1 MAKILDQPRYKC
13 ALAAM
18 QTVQSITGAI
28 PVLHSGPGCA
38 AKLNDNNGT
47 SGRYSPNIFPCTSI
61 SEKEV
66 VFGGSDKLRSTIHN
80 ALRVIDADVFVVLSG
95 CTGEIIGDDIKEV
108 AQEFEE
114 EDKPVIWAKTPGFKG
129 NNYVGHDWILKSI
142 FEQYLNRP
150 EIRDEREEQILA
162 SGSATIKGLVNIFAG
177 PPQQDPYWLGNLR
190 EIENLISAIGLKPN
204 TIFGFGRGIENIKN
218 AARAEFTILI
228 SPWVGLESAKYLE
241 TKFKIPLLHY
251 PILPIGASETTK
263 FLRAVQ
269 EFTGIDKNSVER
281 VISEK
286 EAEFYYYIERFA
298 DTLLETRILGK
309 RFTVVSDSQYTMAV
323 TKFLVN
329 DMGLFPEKLFITDDA
344 PEAFRTQI
352 ANEISNLNYGI
363 QAEVQFT
370 TDGHDIQEQI
380 RKTDFAG
387 TPLIIGSNWEKK
399 LATEI
404 GAHYVNVSYPMLEKL
419 VINDHIAGYSGG
431 LHLLEQ
437 IFTAALSKL
446 KL

>member
-18 QTVQSITGAI
+18 QTVQAIPGAI
-28 PVLHSGPGCA
+28 PILHSGPGCA

-66 VFGGSDKLRSTIHN
+66 VFGGSNKLRSTIEN
-80 ALRVIDADVFVVLSG
+80 ALKVIDADLFVVLSG
-95 CTGEIIGDDIKEV
+95 CTGEIIGDDIEEV
-108 AQEFEE
+108 AGNFADAE
-114 EDKPVIWAKTPGFKG
+114 KPVIWAKTPGFKG

-142 FEQYLNRP
+142 FEQYLAESEP
-150 EIRDEREEQILA
+150 VKE
-162 SGSATIKGLVNIFAG
+162 KGLVNLFVA

-190 EIENLISAIGLKPN
+190 EIENLLSSIGLKPN
-204 TIFGFGRGIENIKN
+204 TIFGFGRSLENIKKIPN
-218 AARAEFTILI
+218 AEFTILV
-228 SPWVGLESAKYLE
+228 SPWAGLESAKYLE
-241 TKFKIPLLHY
+241 RRFGIKLLQY
-251 PILPIGASETTK
+251 PVLPIGATETTK

-269 EFTGIDKNSVER
+269 EFTGADKDLVER
-281 VISEK
+281 VITEK

-309 RFTVVSDSQYTMAV
+309 RFTIVSDSEYTIAV

-329 DMGLFPEKLFITDDA
+329 DMGLFPEKVFITDDA
-344 PEAFRTQI
+344 PKSFQQKISDEL
-352 ANEISNLNYGI
+352 NELNYGI
-363 QAEVQFT
+363 KTEVQFT
-370 TDGHDIQEQI
+370 TDGHDIHEQI
-380 RKTDFAG
+380 KALDFAG

-399 LATEI
+399 LAVEL

-437 IFTAALSKL
+437 IFTAAMSKL

>member
-18 QTVQSITGAI
+18 QTVQAIPGAI
-28 PVLHSGPGCA
+28 PILHSGPGCA

-66 VFGGSDKLRSTIHN
+66 VFGGSAKLRSTIEN
-80 ALRVIDADVFVVLSG
+80 ALKVIDADLFVVLSG
-95 CTGEIIGDDIKEV
+95 CTGEIIGYDIEEV
-108 AQEFEE
+108 TSNFENAE
-114 EDKPVIWAKTPGFKG
+114 KPVIWAKTPGFKG

-142 FEQYLNRP
+142 FEQYLAEAEP
-150 EIRDEREEQILA
+150 VKE
-162 SGSATIKGLVNIFAG
+162 KGLVNLFVA

-190 EIENLISAIGLKPN
+190 EIESLLQSIGLKTN
-204 TIFGFGRGIENIKN
+204 TIFGFGRSIENLKKIPN
-218 AARAEFTILI
+218 AEFTILV
-228 SPWVGLESAKYLE
+228 SPWAGLESAKYLQSR
-241 TKFKIPLLHY
+241 FGIPLLQY
-251 PILPIGASETTK
+251 PVLPIGASETTK

-269 EFTGIDKNSVER
+269 DFTGSDKGLTER
-281 VISEK
+281 VIAEK

-309 RFTVVSDSQYTMAV
+309 RFTVVSDSEYSIAV

-329 DMGLFPEKLFITDDA
+329 DMGLFPEKVFIVDDA
-344 PEAFRTQI
+344 PKSFQQKITD
-352 ANEISNLNYGI
+352 EINNLNYGI
-363 QAEVQFT
+363 KTQVQFT
-370 TDGHDIQEQI
+370 TDGHDIHEQI
-380 RKTDFAG
+380 KGLDFAG
-387 TPLIIGSNWEKK
+387 TPLIIGSSWERK
-399 LATEI
+399 LSSEL
-404 GAHYVNVSYPMLEKL
+404 GAHYINVSYPMLEKL

-437 IFTAALSKL
+437 IFTAAMSKL

>member
-18 QTVQSITGAI
+18 QTVHAITGAI

-47 SGRYSPNIFPCTSI
+47 SGRFSPNIFPCSSV

-66 VFGGSDKLRSTIHN
+66 VFGGTGKLRSTIEN
-80 ALRVIDADVFVVLSG
+80 ALKVIDADLFVVLSG
-95 CTGEIIGDDIKEV
+95 CTSEIIGDDIEEV
-108 AQEFEE
+108 AGNFSGEK
-114 EDKPVIWAKTPGFKG
+114 KPVLWAKTPGFKG
-129 NNYVGHDWILKSI
+129 NNYLGHDWILKSI
-142 FEQYLNRP
+142 FEQYL
-150 EIRDEREEQILA
+150 ERDEVVSSYSNADGEVVKE
-162 SGSATIKGLVNIFAG
+162 KGLVNLFVS

-190 EIENLISAIGLKPN
+190 EIEALLSAIGLKPN
-204 TIFGFGRGIENIKN
+204 TIFGFGRGIENIKKIPQ
-218 AARAEFTILI
+218 AEYTILV
-228 SPWVGLESAKYLE
+228 SPWTGLESAKYLE
-241 TKFKIPLLHY
+241 RRFGIKLLQY
-251 PILPIGASETTK
+251 PVLPIGATETSK

-269 EFTGIDKNSVER
+269 EFTGADKELTEK
-281 VISEK
+281 VIAEK

-309 RFTVVSDSQYTMAV
+309 RFAVASDSEYSIAV

-329 DMGLFPEKLFITDDA
+329 DMGLFPEKVFITDDA
-344 PEAFRTQI
+344 PKSFQQKITDEV
-352 ANEISNLNYGI
+352 NNLNYGI
-363 QAEVQFT
+363 KTPVQFT
-370 TDGHDIQEQI
+370 TDGHDIHEQI
-380 RKTDFAG
+380 KAADFAG

-399 LATEI
+399 LAAEL
-404 GAHYVNVSYPMLEKL
+404 GAHFVNVSYPMLEKL

-437 IFTAALSKL
+437 IFTAAMSKL

>member
-18 QTVQSITGAI
+18 QTVQSIPGAI

-66 VFGGSDKLRSTIHN
+66 VFGGAEKLRSTIRN
-80 ALRVIDADVFVVLSG
+80 ALRVIDADLFVVLSG
-95 CTGEIIGDDIKEV
+95 CTGEIIRDDIKEV
-108 AQEFEE
+108 AEDFEDA
-114 EDKPVIWAKTPGFKG
+114 DKPVVYAKTPGFKG

-142 FEQYLNRP
+142 FEQYLNR
-150 EIRDEREEQILA
+150 EDIRSKREEAILEN
-162 SGSATIKGLVNIFAG
+162 GSITEKGLVNIFAG

-190 EIENLISAIGLKPN
+190 EIENLISSIGLKPN
-204 TIFGFGRGIENIKN
+204 TIFGFGRGIQNIEKIPS
-218 AARAEFTILI
+218 AQFSILI

-251 PILPIGASETTK
+251 PVLPIGATETSK

-269 EFTGIDKNSVER
+269 EFTGVSKELVEK
-281 VISEK
+281 VIEEK

-309 RFTVVSDSQYTMAV
+309 RFTVVSDSQYTTAV

-344 PEAFRTQI
+344 PENFRESI
-352 ANEISNLNYGI
+352 ASEISTLNYGI
-363 QAEVQFT
+363 QAQVQFT
-370 TDGHDIQEQI
+370 TDGHDIHEQI
-380 RKTDFAG
+380 KKIDFAG
-387 TPLIIGSNWEKK
+387 TPLILGSNWEKK
-399 LATEI
+399 LAQSI

-437 IFTAALSKL
+437 IFTAAMSKL

>member
-18 QTVQSITGAI
+18 QTVHSIPGAI

-47 SGRYSPNIFPCTSI
+47 SGRYSPNIFPCTSV

-66 VFGGSDKLRSTIHN
+66 VFGGTGKLRSTIEN
-80 ALRVIDADVFVVLSG
+80 ALKVIDADLFVVLSG
-95 CTGEIIGDDIKEV
+95 CTSEIIGDDIEEV
-108 AQEFEE
+108 AGNFANAE
-114 EDKPVIWAKTPGFKG
+114 KPVLWAKTPGFKG
-129 NNYVGHDWILKSI
+129 NNYLGHDWILKSI
-142 FEQYLNRP
+142 FEQYL
-150 EIRDEREEQILA
+150 ERDEVVAAYTDADGEVKKE
-162 SGSATIKGLVNIFAG
+162 KGLVNLFVA

-190 EIENLISAIGLKPN
+190 EIESLLSSIGLKPN
-204 TIFGFGRGIENIKN
+204 TIFGFGRGLENVKKIPN
-218 AARAEFTILI
+218 AEFTILV
-228 SPWVGLESAKYLE
+228 SPWAGLESAKYLE
-241 TKFKIPLLHY
+241 RRFGIKLLQY
-251 PILPIGASETTK
+251 PVLPIGASETTK
-263 FLRAVQ
+263 FLRAVAD
-269 EFTGIDKNSVER
+269 FTGADKELVER
-281 VISEK
+281 VITEK

-309 RFTVVSDSQYTMAV
+309 RFTVVSDSEYTIAV

-329 DMGLFPEKLFITDDA
+329 DMGLFPEKLFIVDDA
-344 PEAFRTQI
+344 PKSFQQKITDEV
-352 ANEISNLNYGI
+352 NNLNYGI
-363 QAEVQFT
+363 TTQVQFT
-370 TDGHDIQEQI
+370 TDGHDIHEQI
-380 RKTDFAG
+380 KNLDFAG

-399 LATEI
+399 LASEL

-419 VINDHIAGYSGG
+419 VINDHIAGYTGG

-437 IFTAALSKL
+437 IFTAAMSKL

>member
-18 QTVQSITGAI
+18 QTVQAITGAI
-28 PVLHSGPGCA
+28 PILHSGPGCA

-66 VFGGSDKLRSTIHN
+66 VFGGSAKLRSTIEN
-80 ALRVIDADVFVVLSG
+80 AIKVIDADLFVVLSG
-95 CTGEIIGDDIKEV
+95 CTGEIIGDDIEEV
-108 AQEFEE
+108 AGNFADAE
-114 EDKPVIWAKTPGFKG
+114 KPVIWAKTPGFKG

-142 FEQYLNRP
+142 FEQYLADAEP
-150 EIRDEREEQILA
+150 QTE
-162 SGSATIKGLVNIFAG
+162 KGLVNLFVA

-190 EIENLISAIGLKPN
+190 EIESLISAIGLKPN
-204 TIFGFGRGIENIKN
+204 TIFGFGRGLENLKKIPN
-218 AARAEFTILI
+218 AEFTILV
-228 SPWVGLESAKYLE
+228 SPWAGLDSAKYLE
-241 TKFKIPLLHY
+241 RRFGIKLLQY
-251 PILPIGASETTK
+251 PVLPIGATETTK

-269 EFTGIDKNSVER
+269 EFTGVDKELVER
-281 VISEK
+281 VITEK
-286 EAEFYYYIERFA
+286 EAQFYYYIERFA

-309 RFTVVSDSQYTMAV
+309 RFTVVSDSEYTIAV

-329 DMGLFPEKLFITDDA
+329 DMGLFPEKVFITDDA
-344 PEAFRTQI
+344 PKSFQQK
-352 ANEISNLNYGI
+352 ISDELKELNYGI
-363 QAEVQFT
+363 KAEVQFS
-370 TDGHDIQEQI
+370 TDGHDIHEQI
-380 RKTDFAG
+380 KAADFAG

-399 LATEI
+399 LALEL

-437 IFTAALSKL
+437 IYTAAMSKL

>member
-18 QTVQSITGAI
+18 QTVHAITGAI

-47 SGRYSPNIFPCTSI
+47 SGRFSPNIFPCSSV

-66 VFGGSDKLRSTIHN
+66 VFGGTGKLRSTIEN
-80 ALRVIDADVFVVLSG
+80 ALKVIDADLFVVLSG
-95 CTGEIIGDDIKEV
+95 CTSEIIGDDIEEV
-108 AQEFEE
+108 AGNFSGEK
-114 EDKPVIWAKTPGFKG
+114 KPVLWAKTPGFKG
-129 NNYVGHDWILKSI
+129 NNYLGHDWILKSI
-142 FEQYLNRP
+142 FEQYL
-150 EIRDEREEQILA
+150 EREEVLSSYSNA
-162 SGSATIKGLVNIFAG
+162 DGEVVKEKGLVNLFVS

-190 EIENLISAIGLKPN
+190 EIEALLSAIGLKPN
-204 TIFGFGRGIENIKN
+204 TIFGVGRGIENIKKIPQ
-218 AARAEFTILI
+218 AEYTILV
-228 SPWVGLESAKYLE
+228 SPWTGLESAKYLE
-241 TKFKIPLLHY
+241 RRFGIKLLQY
-251 PILPIGASETTK
+251 PVLPIGATETSK

-269 EFTGIDKNSVER
+269 EFTGADKELTEK
-281 VISEK
+281 VIAEK

-309 RFTVVSDSQYTMAV
+309 RFAVASDSEYSIAV

-329 DMGLFPEKLFITDDA
+329 DMGLFPEKVFITDDA
-344 PEAFRTQI
+344 PKSFQQKITDEV
-352 ANEISNLNYGI
+352 NNLNYGI
-363 QAEVQFT
+363 KTPVQFT
-370 TDGHDIQEQI
+370 TDGHDIHEQI
-380 RKTDFAG
+380 RAADFAG
-387 TPLIIGSNWEKK
+387 TPLILGSNWEKK
-399 LATEI
+399 LAAEL
-404 GAHYVNVSYPMLEKL
+404 GAHFVNVSYPMLEKL

-437 IFTAALSKL
+437 IFTAAMSKL

>member
-18 QTVQSITGAI
+18 QTVQAITGAI
-28 PVLHSGPGCA
+28 PILHSGPGCA

-66 VFGGSDKLRSTIHN
+66 VFGGSAKLRSTIEN
-80 ALRVIDADVFVVLSG
+80 ALKVIDADLFVVLSG
-95 CTGEIIGDDIKEV
+95 CTGEIIGDDIEEV
-108 AQEFEE
+108 AGNFADAE
-114 EDKPVIWAKTPGFKG
+114 KPVIWAKTPGFKG

-142 FEQYLNRP
+142 FEQYLADAEP
-150 EIRDEREEQILA
+150 QTE
-162 SGSATIKGLVNIFAG
+162 KGLVNLFVA

-190 EIENLISAIGLKPN
+190 EIESLISAIGLKPN
-204 TIFGFGRGIENIKN
+204 TIFGFGRGLENLKKIPN
-218 AARAEFTILI
+218 AEFTILV
-228 SPWVGLESAKYLE
+228 SPWAGLDSAKYLE
-241 TKFKIPLLHY
+241 RRFGIKLLQY
-251 PILPIGASETTK
+251 PVLPIGATETTK

-269 EFTGIDKNSVER
+269 EFTGADKELVER
-281 VISEK
+281 VITEK

-309 RFTVVSDSQYTMAV
+309 RFTVVSDSEYTIAV

-329 DMGLFPEKLFITDDA
+329 DMGLFPEKVFITDDA
-344 PEAFRTQI
+344 PKSFQQK
-352 ANEISNLNYGI
+352 ISDELKELNYGI
-363 QAEVQFT
+363 KAEVQFT
-370 TDGHDIQEQI
+370 TDGHDIHEQI
-380 RKTDFAG
+380 KAADFAG

-399 LATEI
+399 LALEL

-437 IFTAALSKL
+437 IYTAAMSKL

>member
-18 QTVQSITGAI
+18 QTVHAITGAI

-47 SGRYSPNIFPCTSI
+47 SGRFSPNIFPCSSV

-66 VFGGSDKLRSTIHN
+66 VFGGTGKLRSTIEN
-80 ALRVIDADVFVVLSG
+80 ALKVIDADLFVVLSG
-95 CTGEIIGDDIKEV
+95 CTSEIIGDDIEEV
-108 AQEFEE
+108 AGNFSGEK
-114 EDKPVIWAKTPGFKG
+114 KPVLWAKTPGFKG
-129 NNYVGHDWILKSI
+129 NNYLGHDWILKSI
-142 FEQYLNRP
+142 FEQYL
-150 EIRDEREEQILA
+150 ERDEVVSSYSNADGEVVKE
-162 SGSATIKGLVNIFAG
+162 KGLVNLFVS

-190 EIENLISAIGLKPN
+190 EIEALLSAIGLKPN
-204 TIFGFGRGIENIKN
+204 TIFGFGRGIENIKKIPQ
-218 AARAEFTILI
+218 AEYTILV
-228 SPWVGLESAKYLE
+228 SPWTGLESAKYLE
-241 TKFKIPLLHY
+241 RRFGIKLLQY
-251 PILPIGASETTK
+251 PVLPIGATETSK

-269 EFTGIDKNSVER
+269 EFTGADKELTEK
-281 VISEK
+281 VIAEK

-309 RFTVVSDSQYTMAV
+309 RFAVASDSEYSIAV

-329 DMGLFPEKLFITDDA
+329 DMGLFPEKVFITDDA
-344 PEAFRTQI
+344 PKSFQQKITDEV
-352 ANEISNLNYGI
+352 NNLNYGI
-363 QAEVQFT
+363 KTPVQFT
-370 TDGHDIQEQI
+370 TDGHDIHEQI
-380 RKTDFAG
+380 KAADFAG

-399 LATEI
+399 LAADI
-404 GAHYVNVSYPMLEKL
+404 GAHFVNVSYPMLEKL

-437 IFTAALSKL
+437 IFTAAMSKL
-446 KL
+446 K

>member
-18 QTVQSITGAI
+18 QTVHAIPGAI

-66 VFGGSDKLRSTIHN
+66 VFGGTAKLRSTIEN
-80 ALRVIDADVFVVLSG
+80 ALKVIDADLFVVLSG
-95 CTGEIIGDDIKEV
+95 CTGEIIGDDIEEV
-108 AQEFEE
+108 VGNFANAE
-114 EDKPVIWAKTPGFKG
+114 KPVIWAKTPGFKG
-129 NNYVGHDWILKSI
+129 NNYVGHDWILKSL
-142 FEQYLNRP
+142 FEQYLAEAEP
-150 EIRDEREEQILA
+150 QTE
-162 SGSATIKGLVNIFAG
+162 KGLVNLFVA

-190 EIENLISAIGLKPN
+190 EIESLLSSIGLKPN
-204 TIFGFGRGIENIKN
+204 TIFGFGRGLENVKKIPN
-218 AARAEFTILI
+218 AEFTILV
-228 SPWVGLESAKYLE
+228 SPWAGLESAKYLE
-241 TKFKIPLLHY
+241 RRFGIKLLQY
-251 PILPIGASETTK
+251 PVLPIGASETTK
-263 FLRAVQ
+263 FLRAVAD
-269 EFTGIDKNSVER
+269 FTGADKELVER
-281 VISEK
+281 VITEK

-309 RFTVVSDSQYTMAV
+309 RFTVVSDSEYTIAV

-329 DMGLFPEKLFITDDA
+329 DMGLFPEKLFIVDDA
-344 PEAFRTQI
+344 PKSFQQKITDEV
-352 ANEISNLNYGI
+352 NNLNYGI
-363 QAEVQFT
+363 TTQVQFT
-370 TDGHDIQEQI
+370 TDGHDIHEQI
-380 RKTDFAG
+380 KNLDFAG

-399 LATEI
+399 LASEL

-419 VINDHIAGYSGG
+419 VINDHIAGYTGG

-437 IFTAALSKL
+437 IFTAAMSKL

>member
-18 QTVQSITGAI
+18 QTVQSIPGAI

-66 VFGGSDKLRSTIHN
+66 VFGGSNKLRSTIEN
-80 ALRVIDADVFVVLSG
+80 ALKVIDADLFVVLSG
-95 CTGEIIGDDIKEV
+95 CTGEIIGDDIEEV
-108 AQEFEE
+108 AGNFADAE
-114 EDKPVIWAKTPGFKG
+114 KPVVWAKTPGFKG

-142 FEQYLNRP
+142 FEQYLS
-150 EIRDEREEQILA
+150 RDDVAEFIETKGRE
-162 SGSATIKGLVNIFAG
+162 KGLVNIFVA

-204 TIFGFGRGIENIKN
+204 TIFGFGRSLENLKK
-218 AARAEFTILI
+218 AATAEFTVLV
-228 SPWVGLESAKYLE
+228 SPWAGLESAKYLE
-241 TKFKIPLLHY
+241 RRYGVKLLQY
-251 PILPIGASETTK
+251 PVLPIGASETTK

-269 EFTGIDKNSVER
+269 EFTGADKELVEM
-281 VISEK
+281 VITEK

-309 RFTVVSDSQYTMAV
+309 RFTVASDSQYAIAV

-329 DMGLFPEKLFITDDA
+329 DMGLFPEKVFITDDA
-344 PEAFRTQI
+344 PKSFQQKITDEL
-352 ANEISNLNYGI
+352 NNLNYGI
-363 QAEVQFT
+363 TTPVQFT
-370 TDGHDIQEQI
+370 TDGHDIHEQI
-380 RKTDFAG
+380 KAADFAG
-387 TPLIIGSNWEKK
+387 TPLILGSNWEKK
-399 LATEI
+399 LAVEI
-404 GAHYVNVSYPMLEKL
+404 GAHFVNVSYPMLEKL

-437 IFTAALSKL
+437 IFTAAMSKL

>member
-18 QTVQSITGAI
+18 QTVHAITGAI

-47 SGRYSPNIFPCTSI
+47 SGRFSPNIFPCSSV

-66 VFGGSDKLRSTIHN
+66 VFGGTGKLRSTIEN
-80 ALRVIDADVFVVLSG
+80 ALKVIDADLFVVLSG
-95 CTGEIIGDDIKEV
+95 CTSEIIGDDIEEV
-108 AQEFEE
+108 AGNFSGEK
-114 EDKPVIWAKTPGFKG
+114 KPVLWAKTPGFKG
-129 NNYVGHDWILKSI
+129 NNYLGHDWILKSI
-142 FEQYLNRP
+142 FEQYL
-150 EIRDEREEQILA
+150 EREEVLSSYSNA
-162 SGSATIKGLVNIFAG
+162 DGEVVKEKGLVNLFVS

-190 EIENLISAIGLKPN
+190 EIEALLSAIGLKPN
-204 TIFGFGRGIENIKN
+204 TIFGFGRGIENIKKIPQ
-218 AARAEFTILI
+218 AEYTILV
-228 SPWVGLESAKYLE
+228 SPWTGLESAKYLE
-241 TKFKIPLLHY
+241 RRFGIKLLQY
-251 PILPIGASETTK
+251 PVLPIGATETSK

-269 EFTGIDKNSVER
+269 EFTGADKELTEK
-281 VISEK
+281 VIAEK

-309 RFTVVSDSQYTMAV
+309 RFAVASDSEYSIAV

-329 DMGLFPEKLFITDDA
+329 DMGLFPEKVFITDDA
-344 PEAFRTQI
+344 PKSFQQKITDEV
-352 ANEISNLNYGI
+352 NNLNYGI
-363 QAEVQFT
+363 KTPVQFT
-370 TDGHDIQEQI
+370 TDGHDIHEQI
-380 RKTDFAG
+380 KAADFAG

-399 LATEI
+399 LAAEL
-404 GAHYVNVSYPMLEKL
+404 GAHFVNVSYPMLEKL
-419 VINDHIAGYSGG
+419 VINNHIAGYSGG

-437 IFTAALSKL
+437 IFTAAMSKL

>member
-18 QTVQSITGAI
+18 QTVHAIPGAI

-38 AKLNDNNGT
+38 AKLNDNNGN

-66 VFGGSDKLRSTIHN
+66 VFGGTAKLRSTIEN
-80 ALRVIDADVFVVLSG
+80 ALKVIDADLFVVLSG
-95 CTGEIIGDDIKEV
+95 CTGEIIGDDIEEV
-108 AQEFEE
+108 VGNFANAE
-114 EDKPVIWAKTPGFKG
+114 KPVIWAKTPGFKG
-129 NNYVGHDWILKSI
+129 NNYVGHDWILKSL
-142 FEQYLNRP
+142 FEQYLAEAEP
-150 EIRDEREEQILA
+150 QTE
-162 SGSATIKGLVNIFAG
+162 KGLVNLFVA

-190 EIENLISAIGLKPN
+190 EIESLLSSIGLKPN
-204 TIFGFGRGIENIKN
+204 TIFGFGRGLENVKKIPN
-218 AARAEFTILI
+218 AEFTILV
-228 SPWVGLESAKYLE
+228 SPWAGLESAKYLE
-241 TKFKIPLLHY
+241 RRFGIKLLQY
-251 PILPIGASETTK
+251 PVLPIGASETTK
-263 FLRAVQ
+263 FLRAVAD
-269 EFTGIDKNSVER
+269 FTGADKELVER
-281 VISEK
+281 VITEK

-309 RFTVVSDSQYTMAV
+309 RFTVVSDSEYTIAV

-329 DMGLFPEKLFITDDA
+329 DMGLFPEKLFIVDDA
-344 PEAFRTQI
+344 PKSFQQKITDEV
-352 ANEISNLNYGI
+352 NNLNYGI
-363 QAEVQFT
+363 TTQVQFT
-370 TDGHDIQEQI
+370 TDGHDIHEQI
-380 RKTDFAG
+380 KNLDFAG

-399 LATEI
+399 LASEL

-437 IFTAALSKL
+437 IFTAAMSKL

>member
-18 QTVQSITGAI
+18 QTVQSIPGAI
-28 PVLHSGPGCA
+28 PILHSGPGCA

-47 SGRYSPNIFPCTSI
+47 SGKFSPNIFPCTSI

-66 VFGGSDKLRSTIHN
+66 VFGGNAKLRSTIEN
-80 ALRVIDADVFVVLSG
+80 ALKVIDAELFVVLSG
-95 CTGEIIGDDIKEV
+95 CTGEIIGDDIEEV
-108 AQEFEE
+108 SGNFVDAQ
-114 EDKPVIWAKTPGFKG
+114 KPVIWAKTPGFKG
-129 NNYVGHDWILKSI
+129 NNYVGHDWILRSI
-142 FEQYLNRP
+142 FEQYLNRDDVA
-150 EIRDEREEQILA
+150 DEAE
-162 SGSATIKGLVNIFAG
+162 SGTQKGLVNLFVA

-190 EIENLISAIGLKPN
+190 ELESLLTAIGLTPN
-204 TIFGFGRGIENIKN
+204 TIFGFGRSIENLKKIP
-218 AARAEFTILI
+218 RAEFTILV
-228 SPWVGLESAKYLE
+228 SPWAGLESAQYLE
-241 TKFKIPLLHY
+241 KRFKIPLLQY
-251 PILPIGASETTK
+251 PVLPIGATETSK

-269 EFTGIDKNSVER
+269 EFTGADKELTEK
-281 VISEK
+281 VIQQK

-309 RFTVVSDSQYTMAV
+309 RFTVVSDSQYTIAV

-344 PEAFRTQI
+344 PKSQREKII
-352 ANEISNLNYGI
+352 AETNTLNYGI
-363 QAEVQFT
+363 TTEVEFT
-370 TDGHDIQEQI
+370 TDGHSIHEQI
-380 RKTDFAG
+380 KAADFAG
-387 TPLIIGSNWEKK
+387 TPLILGSNWEKK
-399 LATEI
+399 LAGSI

-437 IFTAALSKL
+437 IFTAAMSKL

>member
-18 QTVQSITGAI
+18 QTVQAIPGAI
-28 PVLHSGPGCA
+28 PILHSGPGCA

-66 VFGGSDKLRSTIHN
+66 VFGGSNKLRSTIEN
-80 ALRVIDADVFVVLSG
+80 ALKVIDADLFVVLSG
-95 CTGEIIGDDIKEV
+95 CTGEIIGDDIEEV
-108 AQEFEE
+108 AGNFADAE
-114 EDKPVIWAKTPGFKG
+114 KPVIWAKTPGFKG

-142 FEQYLNRP
+142 FEQYLADVEP
-150 EIRDEREEQILA
+150 VKE
-162 SGSATIKGLVNIFAG
+162 KGLVNLFVA

-190 EIENLISAIGLKPN
+190 EIENLLSSIGLKPN
-204 TIFGFGRGIENIKN
+204 TIFGFGRSLENIKKIPN
-218 AARAEFTILI
+218 AEFTILV
-228 SPWVGLESAKYLE
+228 SPWAGLESAKYLE
-241 TKFKIPLLHY
+241 RRFGIKLLQY
-251 PILPIGASETTK
+251 PVLPIGATETTK

-269 EFTGIDKNSVER
+269 EFTGADKDLVER
-281 VISEK
+281 VITEK

-309 RFTVVSDSQYTMAV
+309 RFTVVSDSEYTIAV

-329 DMGLFPEKLFITDDA
+329 DMGLFPEKVFITDDA
-344 PEAFRTQI
+344 PKSFQQKISDEL
-352 ANEISNLNYGI
+352 NELNYGI
-363 QAEVQFT
+363 KTEVQFT
-370 TDGHDIQEQI
+370 TDGPDIHEQI
-380 RKTDFAG
+380 KAADFAG

-399 LATEI
+399 LALEL
-404 GAHYVNVSYPMLEKL
+404 GGHYVNVSYPMLEKL

-437 IFTAALSKL
+437 LYTAAMSKL

>member
-18 QTVQSITGAI
+18 QTVQAIPGAI
-28 PVLHSGPGCA
+28 PILHSGPGCA

-66 VFGGSDKLRSTIHN
+66 VFGGSSKLRSTIEN
-80 ALRVIDADVFVVLSG
+80 ALKVIDADLFVVLSG
-95 CTGEIIGDDIKEV
+95 CTGEIIGDDIEEV
-108 AQEFEE
+108 AGNFANAE
-114 EDKPVIWAKTPGFKG
+114 KPVIWAKTPGFKG
-129 NNYVGHDWILKSI
+129 NNYIGHDWILKSL
-142 FEQYLNRP
+142 FEQYLAEAEP
-150 EIRDEREEQILA
+150 AKE
-162 SGSATIKGLVNIFAG
+162 KGLVNLFVA

-190 EIENLISAIGLKPN
+190 EIESLLQAIGLKPN
-204 TIFGFGRGIENIKN
+204 TIFGFGRSLENIKKLAN
-218 AARAEFTILI
+218 AEFTILV
-228 SPWVGLESAKYLE
+228 SPWAGLESAKYLE
-241 TKFKIPLLHY
+241 RRFGIPLLQY
-251 PILPIGASETTK
+251 PVLPIGASETTK

-269 EFTGIDKNSVER
+269 DFTGADKGLTER
-281 VISEK
+281 VIAEK

-309 RFTVVSDSQYTMAV
+309 RFTVVSDSEYTIAV

-329 DMGLFPEKLFITDDA
+329 DMGLFPEKLFIVDDA
-344 PEAFRTQI
+344 PKAFQQKITDEV
-352 ANEISNLNYGI
+352 NSLNYGI
-363 QAEVQFT
+363 KTQVQFT

-380 RKTDFAG
+380 KGFDFAG

-399 LATEI
+399 LAAEL

-437 IFTAALSKL
+437 IYTAAMSKL

>member
-18 QTVQSITGAI
+18 QTVHAIPGAI
-28 PVLHSGPGCA
+28 PILHSGPGCA

-66 VFGGSDKLRSTIHN
+66 VFGGTGKLRSTIEN
-80 ALRVIDADVFVVLSG
+80 ALKVIDADLFVVLSG
-95 CTGEIIGDDIKEV
+95 CTGEIIGDDIEEV
-108 AQEFEE
+108 TGNFANAK
-114 EDKPVIWAKTPGFKG
+114 KPVLWAKTPGFKG

-142 FEQYLNRP
+142 FEQYL
-150 EIRDEREEQILA
+150 EREDVTDPSTS
-162 SGSATIKGLVNIFAG
+162 SGTTKGLVNLFVA

-190 EIENLISAIGLKPN
+190 EIESLLTEIGLKPN
-204 TIFGFGRGIENIKN
+204 TIFGFGRSIENLKKIPQ
-218 AARAEFTILI
+218 AEFTILV
-228 SPWVGLESAKYLE
+228 SPWAGLESAKYLQSR
-241 TKFKIPLLHY
+241 FNISLLQY
-251 PILPIGASETTK
+251 PVLPIGATETTK

-269 EFTGIDKNSVER
+269 EFTGVDKDFVEK
-281 VISEK
+281 VITEK

-309 RFTVVSDSQYTMAV
+309 RFTVASDSEYAIAV

-329 DMGLFPEKLFITDDA
+329 DMGLFPEKVFITDDA
-344 PEAFRTQI
+344 PKAHQQKITDEL
-352 ANEISNLNYGI
+352 NNLNYGI
-363 QAEVQFT
+363 TTPVQFT
-370 TDGHDIQEQI
+370 TDGHDIHEQI
-380 RKTDFAG
+380 KAADFAG

-399 LATEI
+399 LAAEI
-404 GAHYVNVSYPMLEKL
+404 GGHFVNVSYPMLEKL

-437 IFTAALSKL
+437 IFTAAMSKL

>member
-18 QTVQSITGAI
+18 QTVQAITGAI
-28 PVLHSGPGCA
+28 PILHSGPGCA

-66 VFGGSDKLRSTIHN
+66 VFGGSAKLRSTIEN
-80 ALRVIDADVFVVLSG
+80 ALKVIDADLFVVLSG
-95 CTGEIIGDDIKEV
+95 CTGEIIGDDIEEV
-108 AQEFEE
+108 AGNFADAE
-114 EDKPVIWAKTPGFKG
+114 KPVIWAKTPGFKG

-142 FEQYLNRP
+142 FEQYLADAEP
-150 EIRDEREEQILA
+150 QTE
-162 SGSATIKGLVNIFAG
+162 KGLVNLFVA

-190 EIENLISAIGLKPN
+190 EIESLISAIGLKPN
-204 TIFGFGRGIENIKN
+204 TIFGFGRGLENLKKIPN
-218 AARAEFTILI
+218 AEFTILV
-228 SPWVGLESAKYLE
+228 SPWAGLDSAKYLE
-241 TKFKIPLLHY
+241 RRFGIKLLQY
-251 PILPIGASETTK
+251 PVLPIGATETTK

-269 EFTGIDKNSVER
+269 EFTGADKELIER
-281 VISEK
+281 VITEK

-309 RFTVVSDSQYTMAV
+309 RFTVVSDSEYTIAV

-329 DMGLFPEKLFITDDA
+329 DMGLFPEKVFITDDA
-344 PEAFRTQI
+344 PKSFQQK
-352 ANEISNLNYGI
+352 ISDELKELNYEI
-363 QAEVQFT
+363 KAEVQFT
-370 TDGHDIQEQI
+370 TDGHDIHEQI
-380 RKTDFAG
+380 KAADFAG

-399 LATEI
+399 LALEL

-437 IFTAALSKL
+437 IYTAAMSKL

>member
-18 QTVQSITGAI
+18 QTVHAITGAI

-47 SGRYSPNIFPCTSI
+47 SGRFSPNIFPCSSV

-66 VFGGSDKLRSTIHN
+66 VFGGTGKLRSTIEN
-80 ALRVIDADVFVVLSG
+80 ALKVIDADLFVVLSG
-95 CTGEIIGDDIKEV
+95 CTSEIIGDDIEEV
-108 AQEFEE
+108 AGNFAGEK
-114 EDKPVIWAKTPGFKG
+114 KPVLWAKTPGFKG
-129 NNYVGHDWILKSI
+129 NNYIGHDWILKSI
-142 FEQYLNRP
+142 FEQYL
-150 EIRDEREEQILA
+150 ERDEVVSSYSNADGEVAKE
-162 SGSATIKGLVNIFAG
+162 KGLVNLFVA

-190 EIENLISAIGLKPN
+190 EIEALLSAIGLKPN
-204 TIFGFGRGIENIKN
+204 TIFGFGRGIDNIKKIPQ
-218 AARAEFTILI
+218 AEYTILV
-228 SPWVGLESAKYLE
+228 SPWTGLESAKYLE
-241 TKFKIPLLHY
+241 RRFGIKLLQY
-251 PILPIGASETTK
+251 PVLPIGATETSK

-269 EFTGIDKNSVER
+269 EFTGADKELTEK
-281 VISEK
+281 VIAEK

-309 RFTVVSDSQYTMAV
+309 RFAVASDSEYSIAV

-329 DMGLFPEKLFITDDA
+329 DMGLFPEKVFITDDA
-344 PEAFRTQI
+344 PKSFQQKITDEV
-352 ANEISNLNYGI
+352 NNLNYGI
-363 QAEVQFT
+363 KTPVQFT
-370 TDGHDIQEQI
+370 TDGHEIHEQI
-380 RKTDFAG
+380 KAADFAG

-399 LATEI
+399 LAADI
-404 GAHYVNVSYPMLEKL
+404 GAHFVNVSYPMLEKL

-437 IFTAALSKL
+437 IFTAAMSKL

>member
-18 QTVQSITGAI
+18 QTVQAIPGAI
-28 PVLHSGPGCA
+28 PILHSGPGCA

-66 VFGGSDKLRSTIHN
+66 VFGGSNKLRSTIEN
-80 ALRVIDADVFVVLSG
+80 ALKVIDADLFVVLSG
-95 CTGEIIGDDIKEV
+95 CTGEIIGDDIEEV
-108 AQEFEE
+108 ASNFADAE
-114 EDKPVIWAKTPGFKG
+114 KPVIWAKTPGFKG

-142 FEQYLNRP
+142 FEQYLAVA
-150 EIRDEREEQILA
+150 A
-162 SGSATIKGLVNIFAG
+162 SEKEKGLVNLFVA

-190 EIENLISAIGLKPN
+190 EIENLLAAIGLKPN
-204 TIFGFGRGIENIKN
+204 TIFGFGRGLENLKKIPN
-218 AARAEFTILI
+218 AEYTILV
-228 SPWVGLESAKYLE
+228 SPWAGLESAKYLE
-241 TKFKIPLLHY
+241 RRFNIPLLQY
-251 PILPIGASETTK
+251 PVLPIGSTETTK
-263 FLRAVQ
+263 FLRAVA
-269 EFTGIDKNSVER
+269 EFTGADKELTER
-281 VISEK
+281 VITEK

-309 RFTVVSDSQYTMAV
+309 RFTVASDSEYTLAV

-329 DMGLFPEKLFITDDA
+329 DMGLFPEKVFITDDA
-344 PEAFRTQI
+344 PKSFQQKITDELNQ
-352 ANEISNLNYGI
+352 LNYGI
-363 QAEVQFT
+363 TTEVQFT
-370 TDGHDIQEQI
+370 TDGHDIHEQI
-380 RKTDFAG
+380 KAMDFAG

-399 LATEI
+399 LAVEL
-404 GAHYVNVSYPMLEKL
+404 GAHYINVSYPMLEKL

-437 IFTAALSKL
+437 IFTAAMSKL

>member
-18 QTVQSITGAI
+18 QTVQAITGAI
-28 PVLHSGPGCA
+28 PILHSGPGCA

-66 VFGGSDKLRSTIHN
+66 VFGGSAKLRSTIEN
-80 ALRVIDADVFVVLSG
+80 ALKVIDADLFVVLSG
-95 CTGEIIGDDIKEV
+95 CTGEIIGDDIEEV
-108 AQEFEE
+108 AGNFADAE
-114 EDKPVIWAKTPGFKG
+114 KPVIWAKTPGFKG

-142 FEQYLNRP
+142 FEQYLADAEP
-150 EIRDEREEQILA
+150 QTE
-162 SGSATIKGLVNIFAG
+162 KGLVNLFVA
-177 PPQQDPYWLGNLR
+177 PHQKVPYWLGNLR
-190 EIENLISAIGLKPN
+190 EIESLISAIGLKPN
-204 TIFGFGRGIENIKN
+204 TIFGFGRGLENLKKIPN
-218 AARAEFTILI
+218 AEFTILV
-228 SPWVGLESAKYLE
+228 SPWAGLDSAKYLE
-241 TKFKIPLLHY
+241 RRFGIKLLQY
-251 PILPIGASETTK
+251 PVLPIGATETTK

-269 EFTGIDKNSVER
+269 EFTGADKELVER
-281 VISEK
+281 VITEK

-309 RFTVVSDSQYTMAV
+309 RFTVVSDSEYTIAV

-329 DMGLFPEKLFITDDA
+329 DMGLFPEKVFITDDT
-344 PEAFRTQI
+344 PKSFQQK
-352 ANEISNLNYGI
+352 ISDELKELNYGI
-363 QAEVQFT
+363 KAEVQFT
-370 TDGHDIQEQI
+370 TDGHDIHEQI
-380 RKTDFAG
+380 KAADFAG

-399 LATEI
+399 LALEL

-437 IFTAALSKL
+437 IYTAAMSKL

>member
-18 QTVQSITGAI
+18 QTVQAIPGAI
-28 PVLHSGPGCA
+28 PILHSGPGCA

-66 VFGGSDKLRSTIHN
+66 VFGGSAKLRSTIEN
-80 ALRVIDADVFVVLSG
+80 ALKVIDADLFVVLSG
-95 CTGEIIGDDIKEV
+95 CTGEIIGDDIEEV
-108 AQEFEE
+108 AGNFADA
-114 EDKPVIWAKTPGFKG
+114 DKPVIWAKTPGFKG

-142 FEQYLNRP
+142 FEQYLADAEP
-150 EIRDEREEQILA
+150 VKE
-162 SGSATIKGLVNIFAG
+162 KGLVNLFVA

-204 TIFGFGRGIENIKN
+204 TIFGFGRSLENLKKIPN
-218 AARAEFTILI
+218 AEYTVLV
-228 SPWVGLESAKYLE
+228 SPWAGVESAKYLE
-241 TKFKIPLLHY
+241 RRFGIPLLQY
-251 PILPIGASETTK
+251 PVLPIGASETTK
-263 FLRAVQ
+263 FLRALA
-269 EFTGIDKNSVER
+269 EFTGADKELVER
-281 VISEK
+281 VITEK

-309 RFTVVSDSQYTMAV
+309 RFTVVSDSEYTIAV

-329 DMGLFPEKLFITDDA
+329 DMGLFPEKVFITDDA
-344 PEAFRTQI
+344 PKSFQQKISDEL
-352 ANEISNLNYGI
+352 NELNYGI
-363 QAEVQFT
+363 KAEVQFT
-370 TDGHDIQEQI
+370 TDGHDIHEQI
-380 RKTDFAG
+380 KALDFAG

-399 LATEI
+399 LAVEL

-437 IFTAALSKL
+437 IFTAAMSKL

>member
-18 QTVQSITGAI
+18 QTVHAITGAI

-47 SGRYSPNIFPCTSI
+47 SGRFSPNIFPCSSV

-66 VFGGSDKLRSTIHN
+66 VFGGTGKLRSTIEN
-80 ALRVIDADVFVVLSG
+80 ALKVIDADLFVVLSG
-95 CTGEIIGDDIKEV
+95 CTSEIIGDDIEEV
-108 AQEFEE
+108 AGNFSGEK
-114 EDKPVIWAKTPGFKG
+114 KPVLWAKTPGFKG
-129 NNYVGHDWILKSI
+129 NNYLGHDWILKSI
-142 FEQYLNRP
+142 FEQYL
-150 EIRDEREEQILA
+150 ERDEVLSSYSNADGEVVKE
-162 SGSATIKGLVNIFAG
+162 KGLVNLFVS

-190 EIENLISAIGLKPN
+190 EIEALLSAIGLKPN
-204 TIFGFGRGIENIKN
+204 TIFGFGRGIDNIKKIPQ
-218 AARAEFTILI
+218 AEYTILV
-228 SPWVGLESAKYLE
+228 SPWTGLESAKYLE
-241 TKFKIPLLHY
+241 RRFGIKLLQY
-251 PILPIGASETTK
+251 PVLPIGATETSK

-269 EFTGIDKNSVER
+269 EFTGADKELTEK
-281 VISEK
+281 VIAEK

-309 RFTVVSDSQYTMAV
+309 RFAVASDSEYSIAV

-329 DMGLFPEKLFITDDA
+329 DMGLFPEKVFITDDA
-344 PEAFRTQI
+344 PKSFQQKITDEV
-352 ANEISNLNYGI
+352 NNLNYGI
-363 QAEVQFT
+363 KTPVQFT
-370 TDGHDIQEQI
+370 TDGHDIHEQI
-380 RKTDFAG
+380 KTADFAG
-387 TPLIIGSNWEKK
+387 TPLILGSNWEKK
-399 LATEI
+399 LAAEL
-404 GAHYVNVSYPMLEKL
+404 GAHFVNVSYPMLEKL

-437 IFTAALSKL
+437 IFTAAMSKL

>member
-18 QTVQSITGAI
+18 QTVQAIPGAI
-28 PVLHSGPGCA
+28 PILHSGPGCA

-66 VFGGSDKLRSTIHN
+66 VFGGSSKLRSTIEN
-80 ALRVIDADVFVVLSG
+80 ALKVIDADLFVVLSG
-95 CTGEIIGDDIKEV
+95 CTGEIIGDDIEEV
-108 AQEFEE
+108 TGNFADSE
-114 EDKPVIWAKTPGFKG
+114 KPVIWAKTPGFKG

-142 FEQYLNRP
+142 FEQYLAEAEP
-150 EIRDEREEQILA
+150 AKE
-162 SGSATIKGLVNIFAG
+162 KGLVNLFVA

-190 EIENLISAIGLKPN
+190 EIESLLQAIGLKPN
-204 TIFGFGRGIENIKN
+204 TIFGFGRGLENLKKVPN
-218 AARAEFTILI
+218 AEFTVLV
-228 SPWVGLESAKYLE
+228 SPWAGLESAKYLE
-241 TKFKIPLLHY
+241 RRFGIPLLQY
-251 PILPIGASETTK
+251 PVLPIGATETTK

-269 EFTGIDKNSVER
+269 DFTGADKGLTER
-281 VISEK
+281 VIAEK

-309 RFTVVSDSQYTMAV
+309 RFTVVSDSEYTVAV

-344 PEAFRTQI
+344 PKAFQQKITDEV
-352 ANEISNLNYGI
+352 NNLNYGI
-363 QAEVQFT
+363 KTEVQFT
-370 TDGHDIQEQI
+370 TDGHDIHEQI
-380 RKTDFAG
+380 KALDFAG
-387 TPLIIGSNWEKK
+387 TPLIVGSNWEKK
-399 LATEI
+399 LAHDI

-437 IFTAALSKL
+437 IFTAAMSKL

>member
-18 QTVQSITGAI
+18 QTVHAIPGAI

-38 AKLNDNNGT
+38 AKLNDNNGN

-66 VFGGSDKLRSTIHN
+66 VFGGTTKLRSTIEN
-80 ALRVIDADVFVVLSG
+80 ALKVIDADLFVVLSG
-95 CTGEIIGDDIKEV
+95 CTGEIIGDDIEEV
-108 AQEFEE
+108 VGNFANAE
-114 EDKPVIWAKTPGFKG
+114 KPVIWAKTPGFKG
-129 NNYVGHDWILKSI
+129 NNYVGHDWILKSL
-142 FEQYLNRP
+142 FEQYLAEAEPRT
-150 EIRDEREEQILA
+150 E
-162 SGSATIKGLVNIFAG
+162 KGLVNLFVA

-190 EIENLISAIGLKPN
+190 EIESLLSSIGLKPN
-204 TIFGFGRGIENIKN
+204 TIFGFGRGLENVKKIPN
-218 AARAEFTILI
+218 AEFTILV
-228 SPWVGLESAKYLE
+228 SPWTGLESAKYLE
-241 TKFKIPLLHY
+241 RRFGIKLLQY
-251 PILPIGASETTK
+251 PVLPIGASETTK
-263 FLRAVQ
+263 FLRAVAD
-269 EFTGIDKNSVER
+269 FTGADKELVER
-281 VISEK
+281 VITEK

-309 RFTVVSDSQYTMAV
+309 RFTVVSDSEYTIAV

-329 DMGLFPEKLFITDDA
+329 DMGLFPEKLFIVDDA
-344 PEAFRTQI
+344 PKSFQQKITDEV
-352 ANEISNLNYGI
+352 NNLNYGI
-363 QAEVQFT
+363 TTQVQFT
-370 TDGHDIQEQI
+370 TDGHDIHEQI
-380 RKTDFAG
+380 KNLDFAG

-399 LATEI
+399 LASEL

-419 VINDHIAGYSGG
+419 VINDHIAGYTGG

-437 IFTAALSKL
+437 IFTAAMSKL

>member
-18 QTVQSITGAI
+18 QTVHAIPGAI
-28 PVLHSGPGCA
+28 PILHSGPGCA

-66 VFGGSDKLRSTIHN
+66 VFGGSNKLRSTIEN
-80 ALRVIDADVFVVLSG
+80 ALKVIDADLFVVLSG
-95 CTGEIIGDDIKEV
+95 CTGEIIGDDIEEV
-108 AQEFEE
+108 TSNFA
-114 EDKPVIWAKTPGFKG
+114 DASKPVVWAKTPGFKG
-129 NNYVGHDWILKSI
+129 NNYVGHDWILKSL
-142 FEQYLNRP
+142 FEQYLS
-150 EIRDEREEQILA
+150 RDEVIDSYTGADGEIKKE
-162 SGSATIKGLVNIFAG
+162 KGLVNLFVA

-190 EIENLISAIGLKPN
+190 EIESLLQAIGLKTN
-204 TIFGFGRGIENIKN
+204 TIFGFGRSLENLKKLPT
-218 AARAEFTILI
+218 AEYTILV
-228 SPWVGLESAKYLE
+228 SPWAGLESAKYLE
-241 TKFKIPLLHY
+241 RRFGVKLLQY
-251 PILPIGASETTK
+251 PVLPIGASETTK
-263 FLRAVQ
+263 FLRAVAD
-269 EFTGIDKNSVER
+269 FTGSDKELLEK
-281 VISEK
+281 VIEEK

-309 RFTVVSDSQYTMAV
+309 RFTVVSDSEYTIAV

-329 DMGLFPEKLFITDDA
+329 DMGLFPEKLFIVDDA
-344 PEAFRTQI
+344 PKAFQQKITDEV
-352 ANEISNLNYGI
+352 NNLNYGI
-363 QAEVQFT
+363 KTQVQFT

-380 RKTDFAG
+380 KNFDFAG

-399 LATEI
+399 LALEL
-404 GAHYVNVSYPMLEKL
+404 GAHFVNVSYPMLEKL

-437 IFTAALSKL
+437 IYTAAMSKL

>member
-18 QTVQSITGAI
+18 QTVQAIPGAI
-28 PVLHSGPGCA
+28 PILHSGPGCA

-66 VFGGSDKLRSTIHN
+66 VFGGSSKLKSTIDN
-80 ALRVIDADVFVVLSG
+80 ALKVIDADLFVVLSG
-95 CTGEIIGDDIKEV
+95 CTGEIIGDDIEEV
-108 AQEFEE
+108 TSNFENAE
-114 EDKPVIWAKTPGFKG
+114 KPVIWAKTPGFKG

-142 FEQYLNRP
+142 FEQYLNRDD
-150 EIRDEREEQILA
+150 I
-162 SGSATIKGLVNIFAG
+162 SSAKGFGEKEKGLVNLFVA

-190 EIENLISAIGLKPN
+190 EIEKLLSAIGLKTN
-204 TIFGFGRGIENIKN
+204 TIFGFGRGLENLKKVAN
-218 AARAEFTILI
+218 AEYTILV
-228 SPWVGLESAKYLE
+228 SPWAGLESAKYLQNR
-241 TKFKIPLLHY
+241 FGIPLLQY
-251 PILPIGASETTK
+251 PVLPVGASETTK

-269 EFTGIDKNSVER
+269 EFTGSDKGLLER
-281 VISEK
+281 VIAEK

-309 RFTVVSDSQYTMAV
+309 RFTVVSDSEYTIAV

-329 DMGLFPEKLFITDDA
+329 DMGLFPEKLFIVDDA
-344 PEAFRTQI
+344 PKAFQQKITD
-352 ANEISNLNYGI
+352 EINNLNYGI
-363 QAEVQFT
+363 KTQVQFT
-370 TDGHDIQEQI
+370 TDGHDIHEQI
-380 RKTDFAG
+380 KDFDFAG

-399 LATEI
+399 LAAEL

-437 IFTAALSKL
+437 IFTAAMSKL

>member
-1 MAKILDQPRYKC
+1 
-13 ALAAM
+13 M
-18 QTVQSITGAI
+18 QTVQSIPGAI

-38 AKLNDNNGT
+38 SKLNDNNGT

-66 VFGGSDKLRSTIHN
+66 VFGGAEKLRSTIRN
-80 ALRVIDADVFVVLSG
+80 ALRVIDADLFVVLSG

-108 AQEFEE
+108 AEDFEDE
-114 EDKPVIWAKTPGFKG
+114 EKPVVYAKTPGFKG

-150 EIRDEREEQILA
+150 EIKDEREEK
-162 SGSATIKGLVNIFAG
+162 SAENGTITEKGLVNIFAG

-190 EIENLISAIGLKPN
+190 EIESLISAIGLKPN
-204 TIFGFGRGIENIKN
+204 TIFGFGRGIENIKKIPS
-218 AARAEFTILI
+218 AEFTILI

-241 TKFKIPLLHY
+241 TKFRIPLLHY
-251 PILPIGASETTK
+251 PVLPIGASETTK

-269 EFTGIDKNSVER
+269 EFTGADKNLVEK
-281 VISEK
+281 VITEK

-329 DMGLFPEKLFITDDA
+329 DLGLFPEKVFITDDA
-344 PEAFRTQI
+344 PEAHRERI

-363 QAEVQFT
+363 QAQVQFT
-370 TDGHDIQEQI
+370 TDGHDIHEQI
-380 RKTDFAG
+380 KRTDFAG
-387 TPLIIGSNWEKK
+387 PPLIIGSNWEKK
-399 LATEI
+399 LASDI

-431 LHLLEQ
+431 LHLIEQ

>member
-18 QTVQSITGAI
+18 QTVQAITGAI
-28 PVLHSGPGCA
+28 PILHSGPGCA

-66 VFGGSDKLRSTIHN
+66 VFGGSAKLRSTIEN
-80 ALRVIDADVFVVLSG
+80 ALKVIDADLFVVLSG
-95 CTGEIIGDDIKEV
+95 CTGEIIGDDIEEV
-108 AQEFEE
+108 AGNFADAE
-114 EDKPVIWAKTPGFKG
+114 KPVIWAKTPGFKG

-142 FEQYLNRP
+142 FEQYLAEAEPQP
-150 EIRDEREEQILA
+150 E
-162 SGSATIKGLVNIFAG
+162 KGLVNLFVA

-190 EIENLISAIGLKPN
+190 EIESLISAIVHGACLRCVGV
-204 TIFGFGRGIENIKN
+204 FGFGRGLENLKKIPN
-218 AARAEFTILI
+218 AEFTILV
-228 SPWVGLESAKYLE
+228 SPWAGLDSAKYLE
-241 TKFKIPLLHY
+241 RRFGIKLLQY
-251 PILPIGASETTK
+251 PVLPIGATETTK

-269 EFTGIDKNSVER
+269 EFTGADKELVER
-281 VISEK
+281 VITEK

-309 RFTVVSDSQYTMAV
+309 RFTVVSDSEYTIAV

-329 DMGLFPEKLFITDDA
+329 DMGLFPEKVFITDDA
-344 PEAFRTQI
+344 PKSFQQK
-352 ANEISNLNYGI
+352 ISDELKELNYGI
-363 QAEVQFT
+363 KAEVQFT
-370 TDGHDIQEQI
+370 TDGHDIHEQI
-380 RKTDFAG
+380 KAADFAG

-399 LATEI
+399 LALEL
-404 GAHYVNVSYPMLEKL
+404 GAHYVNVSYPLLEKL

-437 IFTAALSKL
+437 IYTAAMSKL

>member
-18 QTVQSITGAI
+18 QTVQAIPGAI
-28 PVLHSGPGCA
+28 PILHSGPGCA

-66 VFGGSDKLRSTIHN
+66 VFGGTGKLRSTIEN
-80 ALRVIDADVFVVLSG
+80 ALKVIDADLFVVLSG
-95 CTGEIIGDDIKEV
+95 CTGEIIGDDIEEV
-108 AQEFEE
+108 TSNFADSE
-114 EDKPVIWAKTPGFKG
+114 KPVIWSKTPGFKG

-142 FEQYLNRP
+142 FQQYL
-150 EIRDEREEQILA
+150 EREEVA
-162 SGSATIKGLVNIFAG
+162 ADEGEKEKGLVNLFVA

-190 EIENLISAIGLKPN
+190 EIENLLSAIGLKPN
-204 TIFGFGRGIENIKN
+204 TIFGFGRGLDNLKKVPK
-218 AARAEFTILI
+218 AEYTILV
-228 SPWVGLESAKYLE
+228 SPWAGLDSAKYLE
-241 TKFKIPLLHY
+241 RRFGSKLLQY
-251 PILPIGASETTK
+251 PVLPIGATETTK
-263 FLRAVQ
+263 FLRAVAD
-269 EFTGIDKNSVER
+269 FTGADKELVEK
-281 VISEK
+281 VITEK

-309 RFTVVSDSQYTMAV
+309 RFTVVSDSEYTIAV

-344 PEAFRTQI
+344 PKAFQQKITDEL
-352 ANEISNLNYGI
+352 NNLNYGI
-363 QAEVQFT
+363 TSQVQFT
-370 TDGHDIQEQI
+370 TDGHDIHEQI
-380 RKTDFAG
+380 KAADFAG
-387 TPLIIGSNWEKK
+387 TPLILGSNWEKK
-399 LATEI
+399 LAAEL
-404 GAHYVNVSYPMLEKL
+404 GAHFVNVSYPMLEKL

-437 IFTAALSKL
+437 IFTAAMSKL

>member
-18 QTVQSITGAI
+18 QTVHAITGAI

-47 SGRYSPNIFPCTSI
+47 SGRFSPNIFPCSSV

-66 VFGGSDKLRSTIHN
+66 VFGGTGKLRSTIEN
-80 ALRVIDADVFVVLSG
+80 ALKVIDADLFVVLSG
-95 CTGEIIGDDIKEV
+95 CTSEIIGDDIEEV
-108 AQEFEE
+108 AGNFSGEK
-114 EDKPVIWAKTPGFKG
+114 KPVLWAKTPGFKG
-129 NNYVGHDWILKSI
+129 NNYLGHDWILKSI
-142 FEQYLNRP
+142 FEQYL
-150 EIRDEREEQILA
+150 EREEVISSYSNA
-162 SGSATIKGLVNIFAG
+162 DGEVVKEKGVVNLFVS

-190 EIENLISAIGLKPN
+190 EIEALLSSIGLKPN
-204 TIFGFGRGIENIKN
+204 TIFGFGRGIENIKKIPQ
-218 AARAEFTILI
+218 AEYTILV
-228 SPWVGLESAKYLE
+228 SPWTGLESAKYLE
-241 TKFKIPLLHY
+241 RRFGIKLLQY
-251 PILPIGASETTK
+251 PVLPIGATETSK

-269 EFTGIDKNSVER
+269 EFTGADKELTEK
-281 VISEK
+281 VIAEK

-309 RFTVVSDSQYTMAV
+309 RFAVASDSEYSIAV

-329 DMGLFPEKLFITDDA
+329 DMGLFPEKVFITDDA
-344 PEAFRTQI
+344 PKSFQQKITDEV
-352 ANEISNLNYGI
+352 NNLNYGI
-363 QAEVQFT
+363 KTPVQFT
-370 TDGHDIQEQI
+370 TDGHDIHEQI
-380 RKTDFAG
+380 KAADFAG
-387 TPLIIGSNWEKK
+387 TPLILGSNWEKK
-399 LATEI
+399 LAAEL
-404 GAHYVNVSYPMLEKL
+404 GAHFVNVSYPMLEKL

-437 IFTAALSKL
+437 IFTAAMSKL